1 MVPLRCV
8 ALSVVVAVVWTG
20 RPNMKKKKN
29 NNNKE
34 RRCMYENR
42 VFVEFQIN
50 YRFCYC
56 VVWSSRK
63 KSWTLTENDCY
74 RNVHDLLCVFG
85 DDRGHGRLSFFCSLC
100 FSFYLLH
107 SLICLIREMFS
118 HKTINEIDPQPTTS
132 HRTRNKERKNIQKI
146 TGWSTAINEITQTW
160 PTTTNYAMRWANAIE
175 QEMG

>member
-20 RPNMKKKKN
+20 RPNMKKKQQQRKTLHVRKSCFCWISN
-29 NNNKE
+29 QLPLLLLC
-34 RRCMYENR
+34 R
-42 VFVEFQIN
+42 VEFTKKKLNADRERLLSQCSW
-50 YRFCYC
+50 F
-56 VVWSSRK
+56 VVCLRRWP
-63 KSWTLTENDCY
+63 WPWP
-74 RNVHDLLCVFG
+74 FII
-85 DDRGHGRLSFFCSLC
+85 FFCSLC

-118 HKTINEIDPQPTTS
+118 HKTINEIGPQPTTS